1 MTPTQN
7 FRPADNL
14 GGRQLRWRQP
24 ETGFSVTL
32 ARRLV
37 RKWSATIGLA
47 TVSRLLACPFCREMF
62 DGAET
67 EQCPDCD
74 IPLQPLH
81 QLPPS
86 LAAVEEEALGWEQNP
101 PEDQLRPWH
110 DLGRGRG
117 LLLGIALG
125 SLLAFWF
132 APWVDISSPH
142 AELRSGY
149 SLARGP
155 LGWLWGGAIAW
166 FVSLALVASRRS
178 VNQMRGVRA
187 ILMLFSAMTLTEV
200 VMLVALSPSG
210 SRQVHFAY
218 EWSWGL
224 YLSLALSIA
233 GILGSARFGGP
244 LRSAQPAAPAATSEP
259 ADAPTL
265 H

>member
-1 MTPTQN
+1 
-7 FRPADNL
+7 
-14 GGRQLRWRQP
+14 
-24 ETGFSVTL
+24 
-32 ARRLV
+32 
-37 RKWSATIGLA
+37 
-47 TVSRLLACPFCREMF
+47 MF
-62 DGAET
+62 DAAEA

-86 LAAVEEEALGWEQNP
+86 LDAVEDEARSWEQNP
-101 PEDQLRPWH
+101 PEDEPRPWH

-117 LLLGIALG
+117 LLLAVAVS
-125 SLLAFWF
+125 SLLAFAF

-200 VMLVALSPSG
+200 VMLVALSPGG

-224 YLSLALSIA
+224 YLSLALSVV
-233 GILGSARFGGP
+233 GVVGSARFGGP
-244 LRSAQPAAPAATSEP
+244 LRLPHRTTSAATPEP

>member
-1 MTPTQN
+1 
-7 FRPADNL
+7 
-14 GGRQLRWRQP
+14 
-24 ETGFSVTL
+24 
-32 ARRLV
+32 
-37 RKWSATIGLA
+37 
-47 TVSRLLACPFCREMF
+47 MF
-62 DGAET
+62 DAAEA

-86 LAAVEEEALGWEQNP
+86 LDAVEEEAQSWEQNP
-101 PEDQLRPWH
+101 PEDQLRPWY

-117 LLLGIALG
+117 LLLGVALS
-125 SLLAFWF
+125 SLLAFAF
-132 APWVDISSPH
+132 TPWVDISSPH

-200 VMLVALSPSG
+200 VMLVALSPGG
-210 SRQVHFAY
+210 SRELHVAY

-224 YLSLALSIA
+224 YLSLALSVA
-233 GILGSARFGGP
+233 GIVGSARFGGP
-244 LRSAQPAAPAATSEP
+244 LRPSQQATSTVAPKP
-259 ADAPTL
+259 ADASTL

>member
-1 MTPTQN
+1 
-7 FRPADNL
+7 
-14 GGRQLRWRQP
+14 
-24 ETGFSVTL
+24 
-32 ARRLV
+32 
-37 RKWSATIGLA
+37 
-47 TVSRLLACPFCREMF
+47 MF
-62 DGAET
+62 DAAEA
-67 EQCPDCD
+67 EQCPECD
-74 IPLQPLH
+74 IALQPLH

-86 LAAVEEEALGWEQNP
+86 LDAIEEEARSWEQDP

-117 LLLGIALG
+117 LLLAIAVG
-125 SLLAFWF
+125 SLLSFAF

-149 SLARGP
+149 TLARGP

-187 ILMLFSAMTLTEV
+187 ILMLFSAMTLSEA

-210 SRQVHFAY
+210 STLVHFAY

-224 YLSLALSIA
+224 YLSLALSVA
-233 GILGSARFGGP
+233 GMVGSARFGGP
-244 LRSAQPAAPAATSEP
+244 LRPTHPTPRTASAETTAPS
-259 ADAPTL
+259 TL